1 METAAFALVYS
12 VFGLLVGVGLGTMA
26 MGFTL
31 RRRFPALWMQLGEP
45 IEWLSLQ
52 RTALGRHV
60 FEFLDSRTYLKSDD
74 PGFIRFCGVLRFGWY
89 AFFVLFVIAIFVL
102 GGALVSKQ

>member
-12 VFGLLVGVGLGTMA
+12 VFCLLAGVALGTIAMA
-26 MGFTL
+26 FTL
-31 RRRFPALWMQLGEP
+31 RRRFPEFWSQLGEP
-45 IEWLSLQ
+45 TEWLSLQ
-52 RTALGRHV
+52 RTTLDRHV
-60 FEFLDSRTYLKSDD
+60 FEFLDSRTYLKSED

-102 GGALVSKQ
+102 GAALVSKQ